1 MNLRDASPAD
11 ADLVY
16 QIKYQA
22 YAEQA
27 IRSYGSWDE
36 AFQRR
41 YTAGNLPCTKIVL
54 VDDTPMG
61 WIACKE
67 GVKQIE
73 ILDLHILPGYQR
85 KGIGGKL
92 ISDIWE
98 RAARSGKEV
107 HLSVLKTNPSIAL
120 YERLGFIA
128 NGQTETHIL
137 MKKNP

>member
-1 MNLRDASPAD
+1 MNLRDAAPAD

-22 YAEQA
+22 YAEHA

-41 YTAGNLPCTKIVL
+41 YTAGNLHCTKIVL
-54 VDDTPMG
+54 VDDTPVG

-67 GVKQIE
+67 EVKQIE

-92 ISDIWE
+92 ISGIWE

-107 HLSVLKTNPSIAL
+107 HLSVLKTNPSITL

-128 NGQTETHIL
+128 VGQTETHIL
-137 MKKNP
+137 MKKNS